1 VRELA
6 PGAAL
11 VDTLDQLLDR
21 SLDGVVIATPSAL
34 HAEQSLQALARRV
47 AVFCQKPLARTA
59 QETRAILD
67 AARKADRLLG
77 CDLSYRHTEAM
88 RRIRNCVVEG
98 DIGACTPSTWCST
111 TRTAPTRAGPAT
123 CAWPAAVAPSTW
135 APTWWTWRC
144 GCSGSPGVQGVTS
157 QLYAHGKRLP
167 ACPDEVED
175 FAVAQV
181 ELAGGAV
188 VRLAC
193 SWEFSGGTDA
203 VIEAHFHGSRGGA
216 SMRNRNG
223 SFFDFVA
230 ERHHGTQRTLL
241 AEPPDDWGG
250 RAVVDWARR
259 LGAGAR
265 YESGIE
271 SLLDVATVLDRH
283 LWTVSDQPTV
293 LLTADTVGGVWT
305 YAAELSR
312 DAGARGIDVHLAT
325 MGAPVR
331 AHQRQQ
337 VAGRAGITLHESDW
351 KLEWMPDG
359 DDAVDLAGAWLLDL
373 ERRWC
378 NRTWC
383 T

>member
-1 VRELA
+1 MTLPRLGFLGLGWIGQNRLEALLAAHACEVAAVADPSPEVRARVNELA
-6 PGAAL
+6 PGAVL

-34 HAEQSLQALARRV
+34 HAGQSMQALARRV

-59 QETRAILD
+59 QETRAILE

-98 DIGACTPSTWCST
+98 DIGAVYAVDLVFHNAYGPNKGWA
-111 TRTAPTRAGPAT
+111 RDMRLAGGG
-123 CAWPAAVAPSTW
+123 CAIDLGTHLVDLALWVLGA
-135 APTWWTWRC
+135 
-144 GCSGSPGVQGVTS
+144 PGVQGVTS
-157 QLYAHGKRLP
+157 QLYSHGKRLP

-181 ELAGGAV
+181 ELASGAV

-203 VIEAHFHGSRGGA
+203 IIEAHFHGSRGGA

-250 RAVVDWARR
+250 RAAVDWARR

-271 SLLDVATVLDRH
+271 SLLEVATVLDRI
-283 LWTVSDQPTV
+283 
-293 LLTADTVGGVWT
+293 
-305 YAAELSR
+305 Y
-312 DAGARGIDVHLAT
+312 
-325 MGAPVR
+325 
-331 AHQRQQ
+331 
-337 VAGRAGITLHESDW
+337 GR
-351 KLEWMPDG
+351 
-359 DDAVDLAGAWLLDL
+359 
-373 ERRWC
+373 
-378 NRTWC
+378 
-383 T
+383 

>member
-1 VRELA
+1 MTPRLGFLGLGWIGQNRLQALLAANACAVAAVADPSPEVQARVRDLA

-11 VDTLDQLLDR
+11 VDTLDQLLDHA
-21 SLDGVVIATPSAL
+21 LDGVVIATPSAL
-34 HAEQSLQALARRV
+34 HAEQSLQVLGRRV

-98 DIGACTPSTWCST
+98 AIGDVYAVDLVFHNAYGPNKGWA
-111 TRTAPTRAGPAT
+111 RDMRLAGGG
-123 CAWPAAVAPSTW
+123 CAIDLGTHLVDLALWVL
-135 APTWWTWRC
+135 
-144 GCSGSPGVQGVTS
+144 GSPPVQAITS
-157 QLYAHGKRLP
+157 QLYARGKRLP
-167 ACPDEVED
+167 PQPDEVED

-193 SWEFSGGTDA
+193 SWEFSGGSDA

-230 ERHHGTQRTLL
+230 ERYQGTQRTLL

-265 YESGIE
+265 YETGIE
-271 SLLDVATVLDRH
+271 SLLDVAIVLD
-283 LWTVSDQPTV
+283 
-293 LLTADTVGGVWT
+293 
-305 YAAELSR
+305 
-312 DAGARGIDVHLAT
+312 GIY
-325 MGAPVR
+325 
-331 AHQRQQ
+331 
-337 VAGRAGITLHESDW
+337 GR
-351 KLEWMPDG
+351 
-359 DDAVDLAGAWLLDL
+359 
-373 ERRWC
+373 
-378 NRTWC
+378 
-383 T
+383 

>member
-1 VRELA
+1 MTPRLGFLGLGWIGQNRLQALLAANACAVAAVADPSPEVQARVRDLA

-11 VDTLDQLLDR
+11 VDTLDQLLDHA
-21 SLDGVVIATPSAL
+21 LDGVVIATPSAL
-34 HAEQSLQALARRV
+34 HAEQSLQVLGRRV

-98 DIGACTPSTWCST
+98 AIGDVYAVDLVFHNAYGPNKGWA
-111 TRTAPTRAGPAT
+111 RDMRLAGGG
-123 CAWPAAVAPSTW
+123 CAIDLGTHLVDLALWVL
-135 APTWWTWRC
+135 
-144 GCSGSPGVQGVTS
+144 GSPPVQAITS
-157 QLYAHGKRLP
+157 QLYARGKRLP
-167 ACPDEVED
+167 PQPDEVED

-193 SWEFSGGTDA
+193 SWEFSGGSDA

-216 SMRNRNG
+216 TMRNRNG

-230 ERHHGTQRTLL
+230 ERYQGTQRTLL

-265 YESGIE
+265 YESSIE
-271 SLLDVATVLDRH
+271 SLLDVATVLD
-283 LWTVSDQPTV
+283 
-293 LLTADTVGGVWT
+293 
-305 YAAELSR
+305 
-312 DAGARGIDVHLAT
+312 GIY
-325 MGAPVR
+325 
-331 AHQRQQ
+331 
-337 VAGRAGITLHESDW
+337 GR
-351 KLEWMPDG
+351 
-359 DDAVDLAGAWLLDL
+359 
-373 ERRWC
+373 
-378 NRTWC
+378 
-383 T
+383 